1 MQIWQFFKPIQ
12 QLLKCAALK
21 EMCKNSAFF
30 DCWWSD
36 DSGKEKPSSFRCQS
50 QIWQISSSS
59 FKCAFEIS
67 KAMQAKPWIESNLP
81 KWNENCIHQQIQKAQ
96 CSSSVTLGVN
106 YTRKFL
112 HIFKS
117 ILYWIYNNLKL
128 QYTDLQ
134 QNCIY
139 LVTIYKNSNLLYFNL
154 MFHIWIYYEDNLQY
168 LNLP

>member
-1 MQIWQFFKPIQ
+1 M
-12 QLLKCAALK
+12 
-21 EMCKNSAFF
+21 SVG
-30 DCWWSD
+30 D
-36 DSGKEKPSSFRCQS
+36 DEKSSQKGGGMGKFLWK
-50 QIWQISSSS
+50 
-59 FKCAFEIS
+59 
-67 KAMQAKPWIESNLP
+67 
-81 KWNENCIHQQIQKAQ
+81 
-96 CSSSVTLGVN
+96 VTLGVN